1 MKTSVLPFC
10 CVLLIAS
17 LMFINMSCDTDRPY
31 RPPISRLPPPPP
43 PPPTFFSNQS
53 IWVDAMMNI
62 TIERPM
68 NFAILNG
75 SVTGPA
81 MHGSRVRWEQISG
94 PSGCVI
100 ENPDSIIT
108 RISNLVIGPYQFKLT
123 GIPIS
128 GETMSDTMT
137 LKVQEATS
145 PSNQIFFSN
154 LDWVCPFECSV
165 YLGYALSFLPAG
177 HPITV
182 YIKRENMS
190 TWELV
195 VPDSVFTTER
205 YFYNTWGGQLSVFE
219 NSHIEATDH
228 PEIKIVF

>member
-1 MKTSVLPFC
+1 MKNSVISFC
-10 CVLLIAS
+10 IGALLAS
-17 LMFINMSCDTDRPY
+17 LMFINISCTPDPPPPPP
-31 RPPISRLPPPPP
+31 PPIIRLPPPPP
-43 PPPTFFSNQS
+43 PAFFPNHA

-81 MHGSRVRWEQISG
+81 MLGSRVQWEQIIG
-94 PSGCVI
+94 PAGCII
-100 ENPDSIIT
+100 EDPDFIIT
-108 RISNLVIGPYQFKLT
+108 KVSNLVIGSYQFKLT
-123 GIPIS
+123 ATTIS

-145 PSNQIFFSN
+145 SSNQIFFSN
-154 LDWVCPFECSV
+154 LDWACPFECSI
-165 YLGYALSFLPAG
+165 YIGYALSFLPAG
-177 HPITV
+177 HPIIV

-195 VPDSVFTTER
+195 VPDTVFTTER
-205 YFYNTWGGQLSVFE
+205 YFYNTWIGQLSVFE
-219 NSHIEATDH
+219 NSNIEATDH